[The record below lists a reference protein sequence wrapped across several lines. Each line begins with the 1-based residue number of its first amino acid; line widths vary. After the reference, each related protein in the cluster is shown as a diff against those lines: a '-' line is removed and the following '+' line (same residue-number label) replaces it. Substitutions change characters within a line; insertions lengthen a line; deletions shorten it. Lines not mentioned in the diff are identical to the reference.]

1 MLTNETSPCTKDSH
15 SILERC
21 AEYEDELLM
30 AYQDTINEEYGGR
43 NGATNDSSNGKS
55 RTNRVY
61 MAEFIAALVAG
72 VAVATHAVH
81 WWY

>member
-1 MLTNETSPCTKDSH
+1 MLTNETQPCTKESRGM
-15 SILERC
+15 LERS
-21 AEYEDELLM
+21 ADYENELLM
-30 AYQDTINEEYGGR
+30 AYQDTINDEYEGR
-43 NGATNDSSNGKS
+43 NEATNDSSNGKS

-72 VAVATHAVH
+72 VAVATHAAH